1 MIPSMKS
8 SLGMRPS
15 LFLSIFLNKSVSR
28 DFLWFMNFKN
38 FRQKSNAIKTQNR
51 NIQLFYLF
59 IYFNIHVL
67 VSSTDPMRSSL
78 LSRLLSNSSDVP
90 ADDADVPKPLAT
102 RNAIYPTAV
111 DNANCVTRA
120 LPLCYR

>member
-1 MIPSMKS
+1 M
-8 SLGMRPS
+8 
-15 LFLSIFLNKSVSR
+15 
-28 DFLWFMNFKN
+28 
-38 FRQKSNAIKTQNR
+38 
-51 NIQLFYLF
+51 FYLF

-78 LSRLLSNSSDVP
+78 LSRLLLNSSDVL

-102 RNAIYPTAV
+102 RNAICPTAV
-111 DNANCVTRA
+111 DNANCVTGA